1 MKREVSNS
9 MSIENDP
16 HFKIITPVCK
26 ACRNLINQ
34 NIKNDCKIYCERP
47 KEYAY
52 AKRYDCPER
61 DIDINSIN
69 YDAVKD
75 KL

>member
-16 HFKIITPVCK
+16 HFEIITPVCK
-26 ACRNLINQ
+26 ACRNFIVQ
-34 NIKNDCKIYCERP
+34 GKCKIYGERP

-52 AKRYDCPER
+52 AKRYDCPKR
-61 DIDINSIN
+61 DIDINSIS
-69 YDAVKD
+69 YKDIRD